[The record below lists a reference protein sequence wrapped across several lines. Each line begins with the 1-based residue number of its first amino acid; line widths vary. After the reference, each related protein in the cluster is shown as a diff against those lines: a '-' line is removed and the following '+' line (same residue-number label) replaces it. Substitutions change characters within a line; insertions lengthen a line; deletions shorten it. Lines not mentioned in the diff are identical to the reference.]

1 MPATSPE
8 QYKFMRAIEHG
19 MKPKKGGKSLTK
31 KKAKEFA
38 DKTPTGL
45 RRAYSKKE

>member
-8 QYKFMRAIEHG
+8 QYKFMRAVEHG
-19 MKPKKGGKSLTK
+19 MKPKKGGKGLTK

-45 RRAYSKKE
+45 RKHYSKE